1 MSDADI
7 ASYLAIMQPNFAAY
21 DAVAAMPD
29 YLPTVK
35 YPRTPGYKP
44 EGEENKYNAWYVKT
58 TVKGAPA
65 GKLAGKTVVLKDN
78 VCLAG
83 VPMMNGAST
92 LEGYTP
98 DIDATIVTRILDAG
112 GTIVGKAH
120 CEYFCFS
127 GGSHT
132 NAAGPVHNPHKHGY
146 SAGGSS
152 SGSAALLARRRGR
165 HGDRRRSGRLNP
177 HAIGLLRRLWHEADA
192 WSRALHRRHADRDHA
207 RSYRAD
213 DHNVADNALLLEV
226 LAGEDGLDPRQYNV
240 KTDAYTKA
248 LDGGAKA

>member
-1 MSDADI
+1 MTVKRPIAEQLHAVAKDLGMTMSDADI

-44 EGEENKYNAWYVKT
+44 EGDENKYNAWYVKT

-120 CEYFCFS
+120 CDTTAFRAEVIRTRS
-127 GGSHT
+127 GQSIIRANT
-132 NAAGPVHNPHKHGY
+132 DIRQAARPRAARRYWSPAR
-146 SAGGSS
+146 STWR
-152 SGSAALLARRRGR
+152 SAAIRAAHSHARGV
-165 HGDRRRSGRLNP
+165 
-177 HAIGLLRRLWHEADA
+177 LRRLRDEADA
-192 WSRALHRRHADRDHA
+192 WSRALHRDYAKRDHA
-207 RSYRAD
+207 
-213 DHNVADNALLLEV
+213 
-226 LAGEDGLDPRQYNV
+226 
-240 KTDAYTKA
+240 
-248 LDGGAKA
+248 